1 MLKFHTEL
9 GSPGLA
15 VVHCSGRLVAGERS
29 LERLVSILD
38 AAEPR
43 LALDLGEVES
53 IDAAGVGALADLL
66 QRAQASGRELVLWTL
81 NAKLREVLDL
91 TGLGELFQ
99 GVPVEHSAGA
109 RVA

>member
-1 MLKFHTEL
+1 MLKVHTEL

-15 VVHCSGRLVAGERS
+15 VVRCTGRMVAGERN

-38 AAEPR
+38 CAEPR
-43 LALDLGEVES
+43 LALDLAEVEA

-66 QRAQASGRELVLWTL
+66 RRAQAEGRELILW
-81 NAKLREVLDL
+81 NAGAHVREVLDV
-91 TGLGELFQ
+91 TGVGEQFQ
-99 GVPVEHSAGA
+99 GALAGA